1 MAVFR
6 QLPLVAVVKGLS
18 FHLPKED
25 WWSSWFVSLRMRAP
39 MKKVDSISISYSM
52 DWCYLPTICNL
63 WAVEWLIPKHLLLH
77 SVIKQLRLCNI
88 LNKCWALFVRRP
100 RLIEGVIEWVF
111 NHVGIRLTTNGKL
124 GLYKISLRP
133 GHRIALSNNPTVQC
147 DEHAPHRPIHMA
159 IHDNHVWKNRQLDF
173 GNLPITSYYCSN
185 RSAYLCTTVTYIETC
200 RNSLSPKVRQGI
212 RSFAPKHYK

>member
-1 MAVFR
+1 MQYSQQV
-6 QLPLVAVVKGLS
+6 LS
-18 FHLPKED
+18 T
-25 WWSSWFVSLRMRAP
+25 VC
-39 MKKVDSISISYSM
+39 KKASAD
-52 DWCYLPTICNL
+52 
-63 WAVEWLIPKHLLLH
+63 
-77 SVIKQLRLCNI
+77 R
-88 LNKCWALFVRRP
+88 
-100 RLIEGVIEWVF
+100 GVIEWVF

-185 RSAYLCTTVTYIETC
+185 RSAYLCTTVTYVET
-200 RNSLSPKVRQGI
+200 LSPKLDRTRYPLHQNTPLKPNP
-212 RSFAPKHYK
+212 SFNLDCNVWRRFSIPSQQI